1 MKFNL
6 LFAILA
12 AFMLVSPARS
22 EILVFKNGQKIETNY
37 RWKVS
42 PDTIGFFYNGKE
54 YHANKKDIDWAKTK
68 QINKEKLTL
77 EPEPV
82 KATVSTEDFTTQVK
96 KTLANEWEI
105 RRVSLNN
112 RSLRITTAIRSL
124 DSASYNKM
132 VTQICRDLKAY
143 PGVAKKLKE
152 IVFLSKW
159 ETQGWVFTSPVRFNE
174 ILNTPAN
181 ELDTVIA
188 KYTQRHTRD

>member
-1 MKFNL
+1 MKCAL
-6 LFAILA
+6 LFVILT
-12 AFMLVSPARS
+12 AFVLVSPVRS

-37 RWKVS
+37 SWKVS

-82 KATVSTEDFTTQVK
+82 KATVSTEDFATQVK
-96 KTLANEWEI
+96 KNLDTEWEI

-132 VTQICRDLKAY
+132 VTHICRDLKAY
-143 PGVAKKLKE
+143 PGVAKTLKE

-159 ETQGWVFTSPVRFNE
+159 EKQGWIFTSPVKFNE
-174 ILNTPAN
+174 ILKAPAN

-188 KYTQRHTRD
+188 KYTQKHTRD